1 MPINVFGNSS
11 NNSEQKIDT
20 SLFVQKP
27 YLRTNYIESNIEEDI
42 DLKNQYRIKNLPD
55 PISIGE
61 PASKQYVDIKFN
73 DSSIIK
79 NTAHVDFNDKNLDN
93 VRFVKVNSMPA
104 VGEHLTA
111 KYYVDKTISDR
122 VNEQSLLRLDPDEK
136 LEQGSIILNSALT
149 TPKTI
154 LELPTKN
161 YVDNKFN
168 DSSIIKN
175 IDNVDFND
183 KDIDNVRWIKVNKW
197 PRDGEHLTPKVYVD
211 NAIHESS
218 LLRLHRD
225 EKLKLDKQDSI
236 LLDSILIPPN
246 TIIELPTKSY
256 VDSLHEINR
265 DRRDLSSVFND
276 QDNEFDNNKLT
287 NSDSITVNRDPNL
300 DNELSNKKYVD
311 DSIREGT
318 ILRFN
323 QTLENYLKVSVG
335 NDTYNLTKYNK
346 IQITD
351 TSEMK
356 YPNIGSDLLQKW
368 NIKCNNKNNVS
379 KVGDFIKSTKTH
391 SPTGYSGA
399 TSLPPIGNSFM
410 YIETSSNNHGSNV
423 FVSWERTDIIQIS
436 NITFYYNR
444 FSILTN
450 DNLKNMGRF
459 RIQLLLHDN
468 TWSTQYTI
476 DKNTQYSDSESEW
489 KLLNLDF
496 TVENYGIKLI
506 LDKIDTSHSDMRFCK
521 HYNNTFCILS
531 LHKYICKY
539 SYLKWII

>member
-27 YLRTNYIESNIEEDI
+27 YLKTNYIESNIEEDI

-61 PASKQYVDIKFN
+61 PVSKQYVDNKFN
-73 DSSIIK
+73 DPSIIK
-79 NTAHVDFNDKNLDN
+79 NIAHVDFNDKNLDN

-111 KYYVDKTISDR
+111 KYYVDNSISKAID
-122 VNEQSLLRLDPDEK
+122 ESSLLRLDPDEK
-136 LEQGSIILNSALT
+136 MEKDSIILNSTLT
-149 TPKTI
+149 SPKTI
-154 LELPTKN
+154 LEIPTKN

-175 IDNVDFND
+175 TDHVDFNN
-183 KDIDNVRWIKVNKW
+183 KILDNVHSIKINSY
-197 PRDGEHLTPKVYVD
+197 PTHEHHLAPKFYVD
-211 NAIHESS
+211 NFVLDNVGEAS
-218 LLRLHRD
+218 LLRLDPKSDIHFG
-225 EKLKLDKQDSI
+225 K
-236 LLDSILIPPN
+236 LDSIFVNSPITSPR

-287 NSDSITVNRDPNL
+287 NLDSITVNRDPNL
-300 DNELSNKKYVD
+300 DYELSNKKHVD
-311 DSIREGT
+311 DSIAEGT
-318 ILRFN
+318 IVRFN

-335 NDTYNLTKYNK
+335 NDTYNLTKYDK
-346 IQITD
+346 IQIIDITE
-351 TSEMK
+351 TK

-368 NIKCNNKNNVS
+368 NIKCNNKNNIS
-379 KVGDFIKSTKTH
+379 KVGDFIKSTRTN
-391 SPTGYSGA
+391 SPTGHSGA

-410 YIETSSNNHGSNV
+410 YIETSSNNYGHERV
-423 FVSWERTDIIQIS
+423 FASWERTDIIQIS

-450 DNLKNMGRF
+450 NNLKNMGRL
-459 RIQLLLHDN
+459 RIQLLLEDN

-476 DKNTQYSDSESEW
+476 AKNSQCNNTSTEW

-496 TVENYGIKLI
+496 TVENYGIRLVY
-506 LDKIDTSHSDMRFCK
+506 DQIDTPHADMCFSNITITHSV
-521 HYNNTFCILS
+521 N
-531 LHKYICKY
+531 
-539 SYLKWII
+539 